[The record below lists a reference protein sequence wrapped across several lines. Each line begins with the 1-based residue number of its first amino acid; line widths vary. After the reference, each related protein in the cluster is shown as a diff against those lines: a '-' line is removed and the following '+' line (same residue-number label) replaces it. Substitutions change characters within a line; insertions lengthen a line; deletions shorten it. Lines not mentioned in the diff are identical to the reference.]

1 MLSSTT
7 GDNMPSELAIRLT
20 RFFEDVDPWGF
31 RDCLEFEETVEDG
44 IQRFAEET
52 QQYID
57 NGDIKHIIEELRDVE
72 GYIRDDQL
80 DECRALIAELTMIS
94 EHR

>member
-1 MLSSTT
+1 
-7 GDNMPSELAIRLT
+7 MPSELAIRLT
-20 RFFEDVDPWGF
+20 RFFEDIDPWGF
-31 RDCLEFEETVEDG
+31 RDCLEFDESVEDG
-44 IQRFAEET
+44 IQRFAAET
-52 QQYID
+52 QKSID
-57 NGDIKHIIEELRDVE
+57 KSEISHFIEELRDVE